1 MGTLDRG
8 LRLVVGI
15 VLLIVAFVTEYGASG
30 WIHWAMIVVGLLMVA
45 TAVLSNCPMYSIFGI
60 RTCGR

>member
-1 MGTLDRG
+1 
-8 LRLVVGI
+8 LVVGI
-15 VLLIVAFVTEYGASG
+15 VLLIVTFVTEYGASG